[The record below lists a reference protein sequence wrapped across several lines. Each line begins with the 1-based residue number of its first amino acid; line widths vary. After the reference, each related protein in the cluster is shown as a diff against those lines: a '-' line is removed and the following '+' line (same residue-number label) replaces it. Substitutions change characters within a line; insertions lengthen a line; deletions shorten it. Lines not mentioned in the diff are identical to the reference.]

1 MSGLD
6 FIEYCDFRR
15 RKGTPKNRLEQ
26 DPRHVLYFA
35 RNHQEDH
42 RGGPTAVGYLKIGR
56 AMYANTLQRGRNQ
69 GGGDFRLYAEVLL
82 SSEDETRRI
91 EEVAALV
98 CMNRHHHSSIGQNE
112 LYDIGDEEL
121 RDTIDKI
128 CDAAAKIHSI
138 RSLEINTWFGCADIE
153 PPLVKITP
161 YEELFEA

>member
-15 RKGTPKNRLEQ
+15 RRGTPKNRLEQ
-26 DPRHVLYFA
+26 DPRHVRYFA

-138 RSLEINTWFGCADIE
+138 RSLEINTWFGCADIK
-153 PPLVKITP
+153 PPLVKVTP
-161 YEELFEA
+161 YDSLFTV